1 MYKIYTKLE
10 GKEGRD
16 WGDGE
21 KKSNEV
27 FGEKQREGK
36 ERTALRG
43 RWVGWLLFLLLL
55 LFFLREKG
63 RRGRLR
69 GGGLDGC
76 WLNANY
82 PRQCHV
88 IQSTLSNKHCA
99 AHFIYNFA
107 TIR

>member
-1 MYKIYTKLE
+1 MVVVVVVVVL
-10 GKEGRD
+10 
-16 WGDGE
+16 
-21 KKSNEV
+21 S
-27 FGEKQREGK
+27 
-36 ERTALRG
+36 
-43 RWVGWLLFLLLL
+43 
-55 LFFLREKG
+55 REKG